1 MERAFS
7 VRPRGKNHEVQTEVH
22 SESDNSLN
30 VGPVVVD
37 EMDEEDMDDK
47 EEQSESGAVRVG
59 RNKMMTPMN
68 GHTFLI
74 EAGADI
80 VSLHGQEILLIEAK
94 VCKGGRR
101 CQRHETSE
109 LRLLRPARSARNEIS
124 KDPGVERSRYSH
136 GVSSCGEIE
145 RCSHL
150 LGEPAMRSGFGTL
163 RTLWPDHSQ
172 V

>member
-7 VRPRGKNHEVQTEVH
+7 VRPRGMNHEVQTEVH
-22 SESDNSLN
+22 SESDNYLN

-37 EMDEEDMDDK
+37 EMDEEDMHDK
-47 EEQSESGAVRVG
+47 GEQSESRAVRVG
-59 RNKMMTPMN
+59 PNKMMTPTLAEREEMTPMN

-101 CQRHETSE
+101 
-109 LRLLRPARSARNEIS
+109 
-124 KDPGVERSRYSH
+124 
-136 GVSSCGEIE
+136 
-145 RCSHL
+145 
-150 LGEPAMRSGFGTL
+150 
-163 RTLWPDHSQ
+163 
-172 V
+172 